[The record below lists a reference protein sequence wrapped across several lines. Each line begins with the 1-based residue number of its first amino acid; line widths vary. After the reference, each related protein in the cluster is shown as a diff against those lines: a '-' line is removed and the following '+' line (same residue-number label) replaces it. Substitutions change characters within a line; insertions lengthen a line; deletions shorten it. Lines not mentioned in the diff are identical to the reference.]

1 MNGSML
7 FALVLIGGIIFWLI
21 GFVNDLDD
29 DVNVSYGYSE
39 KRLLSGEDTLEMSSF
54 SINEKKKIWNNSN
67 AKKEMLSLC
76 PNFSEMRYLVEDKI
90 EDTGVFKKGLLKH
103 IESLQREFMSGK
115 ISSDVVKSKLSNY

>member
-115 ISSDVVKSKLSNY
+115 ISSDVLKSKLSNY